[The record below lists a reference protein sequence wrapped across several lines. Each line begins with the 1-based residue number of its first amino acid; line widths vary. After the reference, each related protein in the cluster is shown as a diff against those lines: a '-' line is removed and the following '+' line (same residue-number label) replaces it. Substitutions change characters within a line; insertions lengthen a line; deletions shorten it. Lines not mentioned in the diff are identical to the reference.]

1 MHTFANFIVQLV
13 EDVVEVLELVFDTL
27 LVIDCARR
35 RCLRSLCQS
44 GESNFLASRA
54 RLLMMHHCPEHIRL
68 LLAHLLL
75 VCSGSLRSGDDFGF
89 CPRESMCF
97 FTFRC
102 GCNLET
108 SWLCLLY
115 FKHTST
121 GHLALSWNRRLLQ
134 TCCFSF
140 RCLRFFGCLSGRLG
154 RSMTPL
160 HVLLQLLI
168 RDESATA
175 LLEGTD

>member
-13 EDVVEVLELVFDTL
+13 EDVVEVLQLVFDTL
-27 LVIDCARR
+27 LVIHRARR

-44 GESNFLASRA
+44 GESNFLAARA
-54 RLLMMHHCPEHIRL
+54 RLLMMHHCPEHISL
-68 LLAHLLL
+68 LLAHFLL
-75 VCSGSLRSGDDFGF
+75 VCSGSLRSGDHFRF
-89 CPRESMCF
+89 CTRESMCF
-97 FTFRC
+97 FTFRS

-115 FKHTST
+115 FKHTRSRD
-121 GHLALSWNRRLLQ
+121 LALSWNGRLLQ

-140 RCLRFFGCLSGRLG
+140 RCLRFFGCLSRRLG

-168 RDESATA
+168 GDESATT
-175 LLEGTD
+175 LLERTD